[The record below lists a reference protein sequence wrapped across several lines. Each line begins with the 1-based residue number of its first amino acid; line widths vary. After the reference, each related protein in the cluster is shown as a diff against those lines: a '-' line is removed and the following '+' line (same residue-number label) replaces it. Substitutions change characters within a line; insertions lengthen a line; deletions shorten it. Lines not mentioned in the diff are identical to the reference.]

1 MDKKK
6 FLIIDTNALIHRAFH
21 ALPPLTNK
29 KGEVVN
35 AVYGFLLMFLKAIQ
49 EFEPNYI
56 AACFDMPGPTFRHKE
71 YKEYKATRVKA
82 PDELYEQ
89 IPKIK
94 KFLDVFKI
102 SIFEKQG
109 FEADDVI
116 ASIAEKTE
124 KKGINTIILTG
135 DLDILQLVDKDT
147 NVYAMRKGIKDMV
160 LYDESKVLERYG
172 LSPTQVVDLKA
183 LMGDSSDNIP
193 GVPGIGIK
201 TASELLQQFGTLDN
215 VYKEVSNEENKTSFV
230 SVLAHKS
237 KQTSLVNLTR
247 SFEIKPRI
255 KKLLLEYRKQ
265 AFLSQRLAQIKK
277 DVVVDFNL
285 GSCEYKG
292 YNKKE
297 VLDMFQEYGFK
308 SLAERLAAKKQNV
321 LFGK

>member
-230 SVLAHKS
+230 SALAHKS

-265 AFLSQRLAQIKK
+265 AFLSKRLAQIKK
-277 DVVVDFNL
+277 DVVVDFDL
-285 GSCEYKG
+285 GNCEYKG

-297 VLDMFQEYGFK
+297 VLKMFQEYGFK
-308 SLAERLAAKKQNV
+308 SLAERLNTKKQNV
-321 LFGK
+321 LFGR